1 MLILLYTYFFGFP
14 EMYLV
19 FLCASDPF
27 GEGWDVCGIL
37 APPRECPG
45 GGPPSARSWF
55 ASAVETGQDQVG
67 PTVRRAVRLYLL
79 LCLKKNE
86 SRS

>member
-1 MLILLYTYFFGFP
+1 MLILLYTYFFG
-14 EMYLV
+14 

-55 ASAVETGQDQVG
+55 ASAVETGQDQVE